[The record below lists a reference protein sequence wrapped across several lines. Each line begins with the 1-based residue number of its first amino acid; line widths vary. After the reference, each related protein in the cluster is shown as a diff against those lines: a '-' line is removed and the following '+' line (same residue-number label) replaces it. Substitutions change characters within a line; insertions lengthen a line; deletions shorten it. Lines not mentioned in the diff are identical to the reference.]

1 MPILV
6 RVISLE
12 QSVQEPLLFGAP
24 SFHFTLRRRPTPLPP
39 APFDAS
45 DERIGGICLPSTV
58 KGVTILTTRTW
69 LLQIFEIL
77 PLAGSTLFTIC
88 LLVTL
93 IRKTAVALIDF

>member
-1 MPILV
+1 MSQRLK
-6 RVISLE
+6 
-12 QSVQEPLLFGAP
+12 
-24 SFHFTLRRRPTPLPP
+24 FHVYASAERDAGLCLTLK
-39 APFDAS
+39 
-45 DERIGGICLPSTV
+45 V

-77 PLAGSTLFTIC
+77 PLASSTLFTIC

>member
-24 SFHFTLRRRPTPLPP
+24 SFHFTLRRRLTPPPPT
-39 APFDAS
+39 PFDAS
-45 DERIGGICLPSTV
+45 DERDDGLCQTLTV
-58 KGVTILTTRTW
+58 KGVTLLTTRTR

-77 PLAGSTLFTIC
+77 HPGL
-88 LLVTL
+88 
-93 IRKTAVALIDF
+93 